1 MGALEYYR
9 CTFSGDLARIQSV
22 STDQNRISVISLL
35 PSERPSGNLSEV
47 GTAFDKCAHKR
58 LFLFSFFFSALFD
71 QAIHSG
77 LKEEHQYFE
86 PILQY
91 PKFCGILE
99 TYHHNIHPALLLL
112 VATLYTT
119 ITENDESIEAFRE
132 YSDFFINDYC
142 NFLREQYPKLTGRL
156 QTDEEQKAAIRR
168 VLNAMS
174 SSIAILFRPDS
185 LKPYYN
191 QQISNEL
198 YEKWLSYFRNLVN
211 NNIDNSDSP

>member
-9 CTFSGDLARIQSV
+9 CTFSGDLAKMQSI
-22 STDQNRISVISLL
+22 STDRDRISVISLL

-47 GTAFDKCAHKR
+47 GTVFDKCAHKR

-71 QAIHSG
+71 QAIHSS
-77 LKEEHQYFE
+77 LKEEHQYFDS
-86 PILQY
+86 IVQY

-119 ITENDESIEAFRE
+119 INENDESLEEFRE

-142 NFLREQYPKLTGRL
+142 TFLREQYPNLTGRL
-156 QTDEEQKAAIRR
+156 QTDEEQKAAVRR
-168 VLNAMS
+168 VLNEMS
-174 SSIAILFRPDS
+174 SAIAIVFTPNS

-191 QQISNEL
+191 QRISNEL
-198 YEKWLSYFRNLVN
+198 YERWLSHFRNLVN
-211 NNIDNSDSP
+211 KKIDNSDSP